1 MFRALWIKQWVQL
14 RTLRWVGLG
23 LGIVLPFFLWAG
35 AAAGKRGWLG
45 FNLGN
50 YDLVTL
56 FGEALP
62 AFSTALWGL
71 LAVMF
76 AAQTFAGDRAD
87 GTDRFLLERPVPRR
101 RTWLARGLASLAS
114 SLLVVLGNT
123 LYITALVALVQDGS
137 GTQVYTK
144 IMTALWVGTGLAV
157 LGTIGGMAA
166 GEMVRTPLQAVLI
179 GGVLAALPI
188 GAVTFF
194 ASAFEMVWIGR
205 VHLAFIVTPI
215 LPIAMILSSYRAGC
229 LGEPAGRGRIQRGA
243 VVLTAA
249 LVITPVLFA
258 ATTPFVLRALCVGGW
273 TDAVA
278 AHADRLVVLGGSYGR
293 VGGWMIDTAKK
304 EKIRFL
310 RPPVRSTAWNDDGSI
325 VAVIHQWGV
334 LGWLSGDRHL
344 RVEREIHGARL
355 VLAAGDGEEILSR
368 YFEIGVSAIV
378 SPDAQ
383 RFLVKQWDVEHPH
396 ASSGL
401 YGQPLHGIER
411 LFLCDGS
418 EWTELNSLVPDLEGR
433 VWINWGGPN
442 TLVLTRNGDATAVA
456 DAAAGAEWTPV
467 LGRWP

>member
-1 MFRALWIKQWVQL
+1 
-14 RTLRWVGLG
+14 
-23 LGIVLPFFLWAG
+23 
-35 AAAGKRGWLG
+35 
-45 FNLGN
+45 
-50 YDLVTL
+50 
-56 FGEALP
+56 
-62 AFSTALWGL
+62 
-71 LAVMF
+71 
-76 AAQTFAGDRAD
+76 
-87 GTDRFLLERPVPRR
+87 
-101 RTWLARGLASLAS
+101 
-114 SLLVVLGNT
+114 
-123 LYITALVALVQDGS
+123 
-137 GTQVYTK
+137 
-144 IMTALWVGTGLAV
+144 
-157 LGTIGGMAA
+157 
-166 GEMVRTPLQAVLI
+166 
-179 GGVLAALPI
+179 
-188 GAVTFF
+188 
-194 ASAFEMVWIGR
+194 
-205 VHLAFIVTPI
+205 
-215 LPIAMILSSYRAGC
+215 
-229 LGEPAGRGRIQRGA
+229 
-243 VVLTAA
+243 
-249 LVITPVLFA
+249 
-258 ATTPFVLRALCVGGW
+258 
-273 TDAVA
+273 
-278 AHADRLVVLGGSYGR
+278 VLGGSYGR

>member
-1 MFRALWIKQWVQL
+1 MPAAWVNRRA
-14 RTLRWVGLG
+14 
-23 LGIVLPFFLWAG
+23 A
-35 AAAGKRGWLG
+35 
-45 FNLGN
+45 
-50 YDLVTL
+50 
-56 FGEALP
+56 
-62 AFSTALWGL
+62 
-71 LAVMF
+71 
-76 AAQTFAGDRAD
+76 
-87 GTDRFLLERPVPRR
+87 
-101 RTWLARGLASLAS
+101 
-114 SLLVVLGNT
+114 
-123 LYITALVALVQDGS
+123 
-137 GTQVYTK
+137 
-144 IMTALWVGTGLAV
+144 
-157 LGTIGGMAA
+157 
-166 GEMVRTPLQAVLI
+166 
-179 GGVLAALPI
+179 
-188 GAVTFF
+188 
-194 ASAFEMVWIGR
+194 
-205 VHLAFIVTPI
+205 
-215 LPIAMILSSYRAGC
+215 
-229 LGEPAGRGRIQRGA
+229 GRIQRGA

-273 TDAVA
+273 TDVVA

-334 LGWLSGDRHL
+334 LGSVGETRLELIDLAGHAVGSFPLETEGDSYIQGMQWAGDLVLVQEWLRSRGARIRVFDPQRGAVGEFVFEVDRGHAWSVLSPTGDGSVYLHRLTAQDPRTFELSRLDLSAFRLEVPVLTETDDLPLYTGKALSPSGRFWARAVYDKEAEGYDSHVIELRTGERTDYPRSMILGWLSGDRHL

-383 RFLVKQWDVEHPH
+383 RFLVKQWDFEHPH

>member
-1 MFRALWIKQWVQL
+1 MFRALWIKQWAQL

-157 LGTIGGMAA
+157 LGTIG
-166 GEMVRTPLQAVLI
+166 RD
-179 GGVLAALPI
+179 
-188 GAVTFF
+188 
-194 ASAFEMVWIGR
+194 GR
-205 VHLAFIVTPI
+205 
-215 LPIAMILSSYRAGC
+215 R
-229 LGEPAGRGRIQRGA
+229 
-243 VVLTAA
+243 
-249 LVITPVLFA
+249 
-258 ATTPFVLRALCVGGW
+258 
-273 TDAVA
+273 
-278 AHADRLVVLGGSYGR
+278 
-293 VGGWMIDTAKK
+293 
-304 EKIRFL
+304 
-310 RPPVRSTAWNDDGSI
+310 
-325 VAVIHQWGV
+325 
-334 LGWLSGDRHL
+334 
-344 RVEREIHGARL
+344 
-355 VLAAGDGEEILSR
+355 
-368 YFEIGVSAIV
+368 
-378 SPDAQ
+378 
-383 RFLVKQWDVEHPH
+383 
-396 ASSGL
+396 
-401 YGQPLHGIER
+401 
-411 LFLCDGS
+411 
-418 EWTELNSLVPDLEGR
+418 
-433 VWINWGGPN
+433 
-442 TLVLTRNGDATAVA
+442 
-456 DAAAGAEWTPV
+456 
-467 LGRWP
+467 